1 MIAPCESARLAEE
14 LIAATCVR
22 QGIQPEQLTIHAD
35 RGSSMT
41 SKPVALLMAD
51 LGVTKTHSRPHVSN
65 DNPFSEAQFTPALA
79 GGAREILKYR
89 PDYPNRFDCQSDAR
103 AWTTEFFRWYN
114 YEHHHSGIGLL
125 TPADVH
131 FGRAQAVLDQRQ
143 QVPQVA
149 YEKNPERFV
158 KGVSMPAQLPPGGL
172 DQSVQSHPS
181 AGGSGAS

>member
-1 MIAPCESARLAEE
+1 
-14 LIAATCVR
+14 
-22 QGIQPEQLTIHAD
+22 
-35 RGSSMT
+35 
-41 SKPVALLMAD
+41 MAD

-125 TPADVH
+125 PRQMFTLGEPRPCWTSVNKCRKSLMKRTPSD
-131 FGRAQAVLDQRQ
+131 L
-143 QVPQVA
+143 
-149 YEKNPERFV
+149 
-158 KGVSMPAQLPPGGL
+158 
-172 DQSVQSHPS
+172 
-181 AGGSGAS
+181 